1 MGMSRISGRP
11 VIGTEHLYG
20 LALRTARWR
29 KGSTGVPLL
38 FLNGIGADIAAA
50 APLLAQIHGREVWT
64 LDMPGVG
71 GSPDAI
77 LPYTAPTMAAIVMEI
92 AERFGHPQLDLAGF
106 SWGGALAQQIAVQ
119 FPARI
124 RRMVLMATTP
134 SVGAPGIGWAALLD
148 DDMLAS
154 GLKLPTATPLGL
166 TYQAMA
172 MAGWTS
178 APMLPQLK
186 NMPTLILMGR
196 RDGVVPAAHGQAI
209 ADLIDGAILEVVP
222 GSHLSPSPT
231 LRTRRRGSALFW
243 SSRQRRRRS
252 KPPRKEIRDRHR
264 GGVGRF
270 LHRQMADAVEQ
281 NDLRSRNPVVKG

>member
-1 MGMSRISGRP
+1 MSRIGGRP
-11 VIGTEHLYG
+11 EISTHHVYG
-20 LALRTARWR
+20 LTLRVARWR
-29 KGSTGVPLL
+29 AGASGTPLL

-77 LPYTAPTMAAIVMEI
+77 LPYSAPTMAAIVMEI
-92 AERFGHPQLDLAGF
+92 ADRFDQAQIDLAGF

-119 FPARI
+119 FPGRI

-166 TYQAMA
+166 TYQTMA

-178 APMLPQLK
+178 AAMLPHLK
-186 NMPTLILMGR
+186 NTPVLILMGE
-196 RDGVVPAAHGQAI
+196 RDGVVPAGHGQAI
-209 ADLIDGAILEVVP
+209 ADLIDGAALEVVP
-222 GSHLSPSPT
+222 GSHLFPFT
-231 LRTRRRGSALFW
+231 HAAKIATRISEFL
-243 SSRQRRRRS
+243 
-252 KPPRKEIRDRHR
+252 DRP
-264 GGVGRF
+264 
-270 LHRQMADAVEQ
+270 DAAQ
-281 NDLRSRNPVVKG
+281 AAA

>member
-1 MGMSRISGRP
+1 MSRISGRP
-11 VIGTEHLYG
+11 SISTEHVYG
-20 LALRTARWR
+20 LSLRVARWHE
-29 KGSTGVPLL
+29 GAPGTPLL

-50 APLLAQIHGREVWT
+50 APLLAQIQGREVWT

-71 GSPDAI
+71 GSPDAL
-77 LPYTAPTMAAIVMEI
+77 LPYSAPTMAATVMEI
-92 AERFGHPQLDLAGF
+92 ADRFGHAALDVAGF
-106 SWGGALAQQIAVQ
+106 SWGGALAQQVAVQ
-119 FPARI
+119 FPGRV
-124 RRMVLMATTP
+124 RRLVLMATTP

-148 DDMLAS
+148 NDMLAS

-166 TYQAMA
+166 AYQAMA

-222 GSHLSPSPT
+222 GSHLFPFT
-231 LRTRRRGSALFW
+231 HAANTAARISA
-243 SSRQRRRRS
+243 
-252 KPPRKEIRDRHR
+252 
-264 GGVGRF
+264 F
-270 LHRQMADAVEQ
+270 LEQ
-281 NDLRSRNPVVKG
+281 PAEATAEQAAA